1 MQASLTA
8 LEQIA
13 HIRNNYLKKYCHEMT
28 GTVADWKM
36 VNYVNDARLTTLNLV
51 ELSGLDKSTVSR
63 QLKHAIQH
71 NFLQKQSN
79 EIDQRK
85 STFMI
90 TDKGDTL
97 RTYVNQ
103 KMAEFDR
110 HLFDNWSEEESA
122 MFQILINRVL
132 KNALK

>member
-1 MQASLTA
+1 M
-8 LEQIA
+8 
-13 HIRNNYLKKYCHEMT
+13 
-28 GTVADWKM
+28 
-36 VNYVNDARLTTLNLV
+36 
-51 ELSGLDKSTVSR
+51 
-63 QLKHAIQH
+63 
-71 NFLQKQSN
+71 QKQSN

-85 STFMI
+85 STFTI

>member
-63 QLKHAIQH
+63 QLNMLSSIIFCK
-71 NFLQKQSN
+71 NKVM
-79 EIDQRK
+79 K
-85 STFMI
+85 STNV
-90 TDKGDTL
+90 KVLL
-97 RTYVNQ
+97 RLPI
-103 KMAEFDR
+103 KA
-110 HLFDNWSEEESA
+110 
-122 MFQILINRVL
+122 IP
-132 KNALK
+132 